1 MTTNL
6 NPITFE
12 LIKNGLAV
20 LCEEMAL
27 TMARAA
33 YSPIVR
39 EMLDFTTALLTPQ
52 GEVMSQLRAAPLH
65 LGSIMYALKGVRD
78 KFGDQMEPG
87 DVFINN
93 DPYEGGSHLPDLF
106 LLKPLFVEGK
116 LAGFVGAEA
125 HMSDIG
131 GRVPG
136 SNASDSTDI
145 YQEGLRISP
154 SYLLRKGEPNR
165 TLWDL
170 IEKNVRQPKKVI
182 GDIRAIIAAVNVGE
196 RGFYKYVR
204 EYGYDQFRTFVDEIL
219 NYTERMARSEISRW
233 PDGEYSF
240 EDAIDDD
247 GLDPGPIPI
256 RLKVTVR
263 GDELDIDF
271 TGTAPQVRAAINT
284 PVTFTKAA
292 CFLAVR
298 SAMSLDLPHNS
309 GFTRAIHISVPE
321 GTVLNPR
328 HPAAVAARALAA
340 YRTAN
345 AVIGAFAKIV
355 PERMMAADDG
365 GNALITCAGKDS
377 GGSDWIFTDIHLAA
391 WGGRQDR
398 DGVDGTCGVCI
409 STANTPCEIVELEYP
424 VRIRRYAFIRDA
436 CGAGKYRGGLAI
448 AREYEI
454 LADSMMLQVRSD
466 RAKIVP
472 YGLFGGKPG
481 TPSCNILNP
490 GPDQEELPSKFILSL
505 KAGDVYL
512 CRLAS
517 GGGWG
522 NPFEREP
529 EMVLQDVRDEK
540 ISVQFAAREHGV
552 VVDDQRMCIDRSATE
567 LLRQAARHVKGTND
581 AAKA

>member
-1 MTTNL
+1 MQTQFH
-6 NPITFE
+6 PITFE

-39 EMLDFTTALLTPQ
+39 EMLDFTTALLTPE
-52 GEVMSQLRAAPLH
+52 GEVMAQAKAAPLH
-65 LGSIMYALKGVRD
+65 LGSIMAALQGVRN
-78 KFGDQMEPG
+78 KFGSEMQPG

-93 DPYEGGSHLPDLF
+93 DPYEGGSHLPDIF
-106 LLKPLFVEGK
+106 ILKPLFADGQ
-116 LAGFVGAEA
+116 LAAFVGAEA

-145 YQEGLRISP
+145 YQEGLRIPP
-154 SYLLRKGEPNR
+154 SYLYFRGESNR

-170 IEKNVRQPKKVI
+170 IEKNVRQSKKVL
-182 GDIRAIIAAVNVGE
+182 GDIRAILAAVGVGE
-196 RGFYKYVR
+196 RGFHKFVQA
-204 EYGYDQFRTFVDEIL
+204 YGYEKFRSYVKEIM
-219 NYTERMARSEISRW
+219 NYTERLARAEIARW
-233 PDGEYSF
+233 PDGDYTF

-256 RLKVTVR
+256 HLKVSVR
-263 GDELDIDF
+263 GDELEMDF
-271 TGTAPQVRAAINT
+271 SGTAPQVRAAINT
-284 PVTFTKAA
+284 PETFTKAA

-298 SAMSLDLPHNS
+298 SAMSADLPHNS
-309 GFTRAIHISVPE
+309 GFTRPIRIFVPE
-321 GTVLNPR
+321 GTVLNPKP
-328 HPAAVAARALAA
+328 PAAVAARALAA

-345 AVIGAFAKIV
+345 TVIGALAKII

-365 GNALITCAGKDS
+365 GNALITCAGKD
-377 GGSDWIFTDIHLAA
+377 GDGKDWVFTDIHLAA

-424 VRIRRYAFIRDA
+424 VRIQQYAFVQDA
-436 CGAGKYRGGLAI
+436 CGAGKFRGGLAVV
-448 AREYEI
+448 RQYEI
-454 LADSMMLQVRSD
+454 LADDLMMQVRSD
-466 RAKIVP
+466 RAKIAP

-481 TPSCNILNP
+481 TPSSNILNP
-490 GPDQEELPSKFILSL
+490 GPHQRELPSKFLTYL
-505 KAGDVYL
+505 KTGDVYR
-512 CRLAS
+512 CQLAS

-522 NPFEREP
+522 DPFERDP
-529 EMVLQDVRDEK
+529 EVVLADVQNEK
-540 ISVQFAAREHGV
+540 VSAEFAAREHGV
-552 VVDDQRMCIDRSATE
+552 VIPPETLRIDWAATEQLRSAH
-567 LLRQAARHVKGTND
+567 RSARSND
-581 AAKA
+581 ETDT

>member
-1 MTTNL
+1 MTTGY
-6 NPITFE
+6 NPVTFE

-39 EMLDFTTALLTPQ
+39 EMLDFTTALLTPE
-52 GEVMSQLRAAPLH
+52 GEVMSQVRAAPLH
-65 LGSIMYALKGVRD
+65 LGSIMYALQGVRD
-78 KFGDQMEPG
+78 KFEGRIEPG

-93 DPYEGGSHLPDLF
+93 DPYEGGSHLPDIF
-106 LLKPLFVEGK
+106 ILKPLFVDGK
-116 LAGFVGAEA
+116 LAAWVGAEA

-154 SYLLRKGEPNR
+154 SHLYFKGEPNR

-182 GDIRAIIAAVNVGE
+182 GDIRAILAAVNVGE
-196 RGFYKYVR
+196 RGFQKYVR
-204 EYGYDQFRTFVDEIL
+204 EYGYEQFRSYVDEIM
-219 NYTERMARSEISRW
+219 NYTERMARAEIAGW
-233 PDGEYSF
+233 PDGEYTF

-263 GDELDIDF
+263 GDELHMDF
-271 TGTAPQVRAAINT
+271 SGTAPQVRAAINT
-284 PVTFTKAA
+284 PATFTNAA

-298 SAMSLDLPHNS
+298 SAMSADLPHNS
-309 GFTRAIHISVPE
+309 GFTRPIHIFVPE

-345 AVIGAFAKIV
+345 AVIGALAKVV
-355 PERMMAADDG
+355 PGRMMAADDG
-365 GNALITCAGKDS
+365 GNALITSAGKD
-377 GGSDWIFTDIHLAA
+377 GEGKDWVFTDIHIAA
-391 WGGRQDR
+391 WGGREDR

-424 VRIRRYAFIRDA
+424 VRIRQYGFVRDA
-436 CGAGKYRGGLAI
+436 CGPGKFRGGLAV
-448 AREYEI
+448 AREYHI
-454 LADSMMLQVRSD
+454 LSDDMMLQVRSD
-466 RAKIVP
+466 RAKIAP

-481 TPSCNILNP
+481 TPSSNIVNP
-490 GPDQEELPSKFILSL
+490 GPNQQELPSKFMTWL
-505 KAGDVYL
+505 KSGDVYR
-512 CRLAS
+512 CQLAS

-522 NPFEREP
+522 HPFERDP
-529 EMVLQDVRDEK
+529 ELVLQDVRDEK
-540 ISVQFAAREHGV
+540 ITVEFAAREHGV
-552 VVDDQRMCIDRSATE
+552 VIDAEALRIDRPATE
-567 LLRQAARHVKGTND
+567 QLRRAHRRVTGASNATQA
-581 AAKA
+581 